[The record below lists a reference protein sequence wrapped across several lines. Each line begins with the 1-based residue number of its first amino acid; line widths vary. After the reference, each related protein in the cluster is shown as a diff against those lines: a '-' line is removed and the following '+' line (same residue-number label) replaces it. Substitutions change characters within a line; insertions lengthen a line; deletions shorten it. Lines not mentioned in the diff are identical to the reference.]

1 MCICSIQSR
10 LLIDFELTTFTNFV
24 DSHQGA
30 FCVKFTPKIHDCTP
44 TFIINYIMIFET
56 PRRRSS
62 AYGTSNAP
70 WVDRE
75 LHNTRDDYK
84 KIFSKQKSS

>member
-1 MCICSIQSR
+1 MSMQA
-10 LLIDFELTTFTNFV
+10 
-24 DSHQGA
+24 QGA

-56 PRRRSS
+56 PHRKSS

-70 WVDRE
+70 WMQAQQGGGVVYVGSGM
-75 LHNTRDDYK
+75 L
-84 KIFSKQKSS
+84 